1 MLTRQP
7 IFLIGGYLSGSLMPR
22 GPVCVHSGSVRE
34 AMSSEPK
41 FTERDQQGHMWVTQG
56 LEDLGRANLESRIYL
71 FFL

>member
-1 MLTRQP
+1 M
-7 IFLIGGYLSGSLMPR
+7 SR

-41 FTERDQQGHMWVTQG
+41 FTERDQQGHMWVTQEV
-56 LEDLGRANLESRIYL
+56 EDFRTGNLESRIHL